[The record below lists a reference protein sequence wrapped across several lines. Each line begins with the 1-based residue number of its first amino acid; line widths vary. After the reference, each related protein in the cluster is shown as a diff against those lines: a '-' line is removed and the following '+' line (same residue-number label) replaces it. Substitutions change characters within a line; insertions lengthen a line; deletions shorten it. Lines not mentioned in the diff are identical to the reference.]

1 MDFLFKR
8 GAALKILENDLNWI
22 MAAPKYFHLLL
33 SQHFPIYRF
42 VERYMVKHVLLIE
55 LQSAF

>member
-1 MDFLFKR
+1 
-8 GAALKILENDLNWI
+8 